1 MVFLLQFLSVK
12 IKKMKNTTN
21 HQILIGAFIGLVMG
35 FYIKFNPSFFGSDSI
50 IYVADLI
57 ADIFVSSLK
66 MVLIPVIFFSI
77 STGIANLSSH
87 KQSSQIWFLTFFF
100 FFISMALAIILGLGS
115 MNLFQPGQG
124 MTLSIFSEQLSNF
137 HLSSISLPVFIKQ
150 FLNGIFVNPFKAM
163 TEGNILGVITF
174 SILVGLAITKANK
187 EFFEVKKIFNG
198 LLGISMKIVSW
209 IVKFSPYGISALII
223 KLIVQQSPDL
233 FFTLSKFIMV
243 IIGMTLFHGIVVLPL
258 LLYFFTKIN
267 IFHLWQ
273 GAREAILTAFATSSS
288 SATIPIT
295 LRAVENNLK
304 VKSDIAGFVI
314 PIGATMNMDGTALYE
329 ASAALFIANLSGIDL
344 GIGQQIIVF
353 FTAMI
358 GAIGA
363 PGIPSAGMVTMA
375 MVLQSVG
382 LPLEALAILLPI
394 DRLLDTFRTAV
405 NVEGDVVVS
414 LIVQK
419 IIYRN

>member
-1 MVFLLQFLSVK
+1 
-12 IKKMKNTTN
+12 MKHTTN
-21 HQILIGAFIGLVMG
+21 HQILIGVFVGLLIGL
-35 FYIKFNPSFFGSDSI
+35 YIKLNPYAIGTDSI

-77 STGIANLSSH
+77 SVGIANLSGH
-87 KQSSQIWFLTFFF
+87 KQSSRVWFLTFSF

-115 MNLFQPGQG
+115 MNLFEPGRG
-124 MTLSIFSEQLSNF
+124 MSLSIFSEQLNNF
-137 HLSSISLPVFIKQ
+137 HLTSIHLSGFIKQ
-150 FLNGIFVNPFKAM
+150 FLSSIFVNPFKAM

-174 SILVGLAITKANK
+174 SVLVGFAITKGGK

-198 LLGISMKIVSW
+198 LLGITMKIVSW
-209 IVKFSPYGISALII
+209 IVKFSPYGVSALII
-223 KLIVQQSPDL
+223 KLVSQQSPDL
-233 FFTLSKFIMV
+233 FITLSKFIMV
-243 IIGMTLFHGIVVLPL
+243 IIGMTLFHGIVILPL

-267 IFHLWQ
+267 LFILWQ
-273 GAREAILTAFATSSS
+273 GAREAIMTAFATSSS

-295 LRAVENNLK
+295 LRAVEKNLK

-344 GIGQQIIVF
+344 SIGQQIIVF

-405 NVEGDVVVS
+405 NVEGDIVVS

-419 IIYRN
+419 LVRKN

>member
-1 MVFLLQFLSVK
+1 
-12 IKKMKNTTN
+12 MKHTTN
-21 HQILIGAFIGLVMG
+21 HQILVGGFVGLLIG
-35 FYIKFNPSFFGSDSI
+35 FYIKLNPYGIGSDSI
-50 IYVADLI
+50 IYLADLVADT
-57 ADIFVSSLK
+57 FVSSLK

-77 STGIANLSSH
+77 SVGIANLSGH
-87 KQSSQIWFLTFFF
+87 KQSSRIWFLTFLF

-115 MNLFQPGQG
+115 MNLFEPGRG
-124 MTLSIFSEQLSNF
+124 MSLSIFSEQLNNF
-137 HLSSISLPVFIKQ
+137 HLSSIPLSRFIKQ

-174 SILVGLAITKANK
+174 SILVGFAITKGGK
-187 EFFEVKKIFNG
+187 EFLEVKKIFNG
-198 LLGISMKIVSW
+198 LLGVTMKIVSW
-209 IVKFSPYGISALII
+209 IVKFSPYGVSALIV
-223 KLIVQQSPDL
+223 KLVSQQSPDL
-233 FFTLSKFIMV
+233 FITLSKFIIV
-243 IIGMTLFHGIVVLPL
+243 IIGMTLFHGIVILPL

-267 IFHLWQ
+267 LFVLWQ

-295 LRAVENNLK
+295 LRAVEKNLK

-314 PIGATMNMDGTALYE
+314 PLGATMNMDGTALYE

-344 GIGQQIIVF
+344 SIGQQIIIF

-405 NVEGDVVVS
+405 NVEGDIVVS

-419 IIYRN
+419 LIGKN

>member
-1 MVFLLQFLSVK
+1 
-12 IKKMKNTTN
+12 MKHTTN
-21 HQILIGAFIGLVMG
+21 HQILVGGFVGLLIG
-35 FYIKFNPSFFGSDSI
+35 FYIKLNPYGIGSDSI
-50 IYVADLI
+50 IYLADLVADT
-57 ADIFVSSLK
+57 FVSSLK

-77 STGIANLSSH
+77 SVGIANLSGH
-87 KQSSQIWFLTFFF
+87 KQSSRIWFLTFLF

-115 MNLFQPGQG
+115 MNLFEPGRG
-124 MTLSIFSEQLSNF
+124 MSLSIFSEQLNNF
-137 HLSSISLPVFIKQ
+137 HLSSIPLSRFIKQ

-174 SILVGLAITKANK
+174 SILVGFAITKGGK
-187 EFFEVKKIFNG
+187 EFLEIKKIFNG
-198 LLGISMKIVSW
+198 LLGVTMKIVSW
-209 IVKFSPYGISALII
+209 IVKLSPYGVSALII
-223 KLIVQQSPDL
+223 KLVSQQSPDL
-233 FFTLSKFIMV
+233 FITLSKFIIV
-243 IIGMTLFHGIVVLPL
+243 IIGMTLFHGIVILPL

-267 IFHLWQ
+267 LFILWR
-273 GAREAILTAFATSSS
+273 GAREAIVTAFATSSS

-295 LRAVENNLK
+295 LRAVEKNLK

-344 GIGQQIIVF
+344 SIGQQIIIF

-405 NVEGDVVVS
+405 NVEGDIVVS

-419 IIYRN
+419 LIGKN

>member
-1 MVFLLQFLSVK
+1 
-12 IKKMKNTTN
+12 MKYTIN
-21 HQILIGAFIGLVMG
+21 HQILTGVFVGLLIGL
-35 FYIKFNPSFFGSDSI
+35 YIKLNPSTLGSDSI
-50 IYVADLI
+50 IYAADLI
-57 ADIFVSSLK
+57 ADIFVSLLK

-77 STGIANLSSH
+77 SVGIANLSGH
-87 KQSSQIWFLTFFF
+87 KQSSRIWFLTLSF

-115 MNLFQPGQG
+115 MNLFEPGRG
-124 MTLSIFSEQLSNF
+124 MSLSVFNEQLNNF
-137 HLSSISLPVFIKQ
+137 HLTSIPLSEFIKQ
-150 FLNGIFVNPFKAM
+150 FLSGIFVNPIKAM

-174 SILVGLAITKANK
+174 SILVGFAIAKGSRD
-187 EFFEVKKIFNG
+187 FFKVKKLLND
-198 LLGISMKIVSW
+198 LLGITMKIVSW
-209 IVKFSPYGISALII
+209 IVKFSPYGVSALII
-223 KLIVQQSPDL
+223 KLVFHQSPDL
-233 FFTLSKFIMV
+233 FITLSKFIMV
-243 IIGMTLFHGIVVLPL
+243 VIGMTLFHGIVILPL

-267 IFHLWQ
+267 LFTLWQ

-295 LRAVENNLK
+295 LRAVEKNLK

-344 GIGQQIIVF
+344 SIGQQIIVF

-382 LPLEALAILLPI
+382 LPLEALAILFPI

-405 NVEGDVVVS
+405 NVEGDIVIS

-419 IIYRN
+419 LVLKN

>member
-1 MVFLLQFLSVK
+1 
-12 IKKMKNTTN
+12 MKHTTN
-21 HQILIGAFIGLVMG
+21 HQILIGVFVGLLIGL
-35 FYIKFNPSFFGSDSI
+35 YTKLNPYAIGSDSI
-50 IYVADLI
+50 IYMADVI

-77 STGIANLSSH
+77 SVGIANLSGH
-87 KQSSQIWFLTFFF
+87 KQSSRIWFLTFSF

-115 MNLFQPGQG
+115 MNLFEPGRG
-124 MTLSIFSEQLSNF
+124 ISLSIFSEQLNNF
-137 HLSSISLPVFIKQ
+137 HLTSIPLSGFIKQ
-150 FLNGIFVNPFKAM
+150 FLSSIFVNPFKAM

-174 SILVGLAITKANK
+174 SVLVGFAITKGGK

-198 LLGISMKIVSW
+198 LLGITMKIVSW
-209 IVKFSPYGISALII
+209 IVKFSPYGVSALII
-223 KLIVQQSPDL
+223 KLVSQQSPDL
-233 FFTLSKFIMV
+233 FITLSKFIMV
-243 IIGMTLFHGIVVLPL
+243 IIGMTLFHGIVILPL

-267 IFHLWQ
+267 LLILWQ
-273 GAREAILTAFATSSS
+273 GAREAIMTAFATSSS

-295 LRAVENNLK
+295 LRAVEKNLK

-405 NVEGDVVVS
+405 NVEGDIVVS

-419 IIYRN
+419 LVRKN

>member
-1 MVFLLQFLSVK
+1 
-12 IKKMKNTTN
+12 MKYTTN
-21 HQILIGAFIGLVMG
+21 HQIFIGVFIGLLIGLFV
-35 FYIKFNPSFFGSDSI
+35 KLNPYGSGSGSI
-50 IYVADLI
+50 IYVANLI

-66 MVLIPVIFFSI
+66 MVLIPIIFFSI
-77 STGIANLSSH
+77 SLGIANLSGH
-87 KQSSQIWFLTFFF
+87 KQSSRIWFLTFSF

-115 MNLFQPGQG
+115 MNLFEPGRG
-124 MTLSIFSEQLSNF
+124 MSLSIFSEQLNNF
-137 HLSSISLPVFIKQ
+137 HLTSIPLSEFIKQ
-150 FLNGIFVNPFKAM
+150 FLSGILVNPFKAM

-174 SILVGLAITKANK
+174 SVLVGFAIAKGGK
-187 EFFEVKKIFNG
+187 EFFEVKKMFNG
-198 LLGISMKIVSW
+198 LLGITMKIVSW
-209 IVKFSPYGISALII
+209 IVNFSPYGISALII
-223 KLIVQQSPDL
+223 QLVSQQSPDL
-233 FFTLSKFIMV
+233 FITLSKFIIV
-243 IIGMTLFHGIVVLPL
+243 IIGMTLFHGIVILPL

-267 IFHLWQ
+267 LFILWQ
-273 GAREAILTAFATSSS
+273 GAREAIMTAFATSSS

-295 LRAVENNLK
+295 LRVVEKNLK
-304 VKSDIAGFVI
+304 VRSDIAGFVI

-363 PGIPSAGMVTMA
+363 PGIPSAGMVTIA
-375 MVLQSVG
+375 IVLQSVG

-405 NVEGDVVVS
+405 NVEGDIVVS

-419 IIYRN
+419 LVRKN

>member
-1 MVFLLQFLSVK
+1 
-12 IKKMKNTTN
+12 MKHTTN
-21 HQILIGAFIGLVMG
+21 HQILIGAFVGLLIGL
-35 FYIKFNPSFFGSDSI
+35 YIKLNPYAIGTDSI

-77 STGIANLSSH
+77 SVGIANLSGH
-87 KQSSQIWFLTFFF
+87 KQSSRIWFLTFSF

-115 MNLFQPGQG
+115 MNLFEPGRG
-124 MTLSIFSEQLSNF
+124 ISLSIFSEQLNNF
-137 HLSSISLPVFIKQ
+137 HLTSIPLSGFIKQ
-150 FLNGIFVNPFKAM
+150 FLSSIFVNPFKAM

-174 SILVGLAITKANK
+174 SILVGFAIAKGGK

-198 LLGISMKIVSW
+198 LLGITMKIVSW
-209 IVKFSPYGISALII
+209 IVKFSPYGVSALII
-223 KLIVQQSPDL
+223 KLVSQQSPDL
-233 FFTLSKFIMV
+233 FITLSKFIIV
-243 IIGMTLFHGIVVLPL
+243 IIGMTLFHGIVILPL

-267 IFHLWQ
+267 LFILWQ
-273 GAREAILTAFATSSS
+273 GAREAIMTAFATSSS

-295 LRAVENNLK
+295 LRAVEKNLK

-344 GIGQQIIVF
+344 SIGQQIIVF

-405 NVEGDVVVS
+405 NVEGDIVVS

-419 IIYRN
+419 LVRKN

>member
-1 MVFLLQFLSVK
+1 
-12 IKKMKNTTN
+12 MKHTTN
-21 HQILIGAFIGLVMG
+21 HQILIGVFVGLLIGL
-35 FYIKFNPSFFGSDSI
+35 YTKLNPYAIGSDSI
-50 IYVADLI
+50 IYMADVI

-77 STGIANLSSH
+77 SVGIANLSGH
-87 KQSSQIWFLTFFF
+87 KQSSRIWFLTFSF

-115 MNLFQPGQG
+115 MNLFEPGRG
-124 MTLSIFSEQLSNF
+124 ISLSIFSEQLNNF
-137 HLSSISLPVFIKQ
+137 HLTSIHLSGFIKQ
-150 FLNGIFVNPFKAM
+150 FLSSIFVNPFKAM

-174 SILVGLAITKANK
+174 SVLVGFAITKGGK

-198 LLGISMKIVSW
+198 LLGITMKIVSW
-209 IVKFSPYGISALII
+209 IVKFSPYGVSALII
-223 KLIVQQSPDL
+223 KLVSQQSPDL
-233 FFTLSKFIMV
+233 FITLSKFIMV
-243 IIGMTLFHGIVVLPL
+243 IIGMTLFHGIVILPL

-267 IFHLWQ
+267 LLILWQ
-273 GAREAILTAFATSSS
+273 GAREAIMTAFATSSS

-295 LRAVENNLK
+295 LRAVEKNLK

-405 NVEGDVVVS
+405 NVEGDIVVS

-419 IIYRN
+419 LVRKN

>member
-1 MVFLLQFLSVK
+1 
-12 IKKMKNTTN
+12 
-21 HQILIGAFIGLVMG
+21 
-35 FYIKFNPSFFGSDSI
+35 
-50 IYVADLI
+50 
-57 ADIFVSSLK
+57 
-66 MVLIPVIFFSI
+66 
-77 STGIANLSSH
+77 
-87 KQSSQIWFLTFFF
+87 
-100 FFISMALAIILGLGS
+100 MALAITLGLGS
-115 MNLFQPGQG
+115 MNLFGPGQG
-124 MTLSIFSEQLSNF
+124 MSLSIFSEQLNNF
-137 HLSSISLPVFIKQ
+137 HSSSISLPLFLKQ
-150 FLNGIFVNPFKAM
+150 FLSGIFVNPFKAM

-174 SILVGLAITKANK
+174 SILVGLAIAKGDK
-187 EFFEVKKIFNG
+187 KFIEVKKLFNG
-198 LLGISMKIVSW
+198 LLGICMKIISW
-209 IVKFSPYGISALII
+209 IIKFSPYGIAALII
-223 KLIVQQSPDL
+223 KLIAQQSPDL
-233 FFTLSKFIMV
+233 FITLSKFIIV

-267 IFHLWQ
+267 IFKLWH
-273 GAREAILTAFATSSS
+273 GVREAIATAFATSSS

-295 LRAVENNLK
+295 LRVVENNLK

-405 NVEGDVVVS
+405 NVEGDIVVS

-419 IIYRN
+419 IIGRN

>member
-1 MVFLLQFLSVK
+1 
-12 IKKMKNTTN
+12 MKNTTN
-21 HQILIGAFIGLVMG
+21 HQILIGAFVGFLIG
-35 FYIKFNPSFFGSDSI
+35 FYIKFNPSVIGSDSI
-50 IYVADLI
+50 IYIADLI

-66 MVLIPVIFFSI
+66 MVFIPVIFFSI
-77 STGIANLSSH
+77 SVGIANLSSH
-87 KQSSQIWFLTFFF
+87 KQSSKIWFLTFLF
-100 FFISMALAIILGLGS
+100 FFISMALAIVLGLGS

-137 HLSSISLPVFIKQ
+137 HSSSISLPVFIKQ
-150 FLNGIFVNPFKAM
+150 FLSGIFVNPFKAM

-174 SILVGLAITKANK
+174 SILVGLAIAKGDK
-187 EFFEVKKIFNG
+187 EFFEVKKMFNG

-209 IVKFSPYGISALII
+209 IVKFSPYGITALII
-223 KLIVQQSPDL
+223 KLIAQQSPDL
-233 FFTLSKFIMV
+233 FVTLSKFIMV

-267 IFHLWQ
+267 IFVLWQ
-273 GAREAILTAFATSSS
+273 GAREAIMTAFATSSS

-295 LRAVENNLK
+295 LRVVEENLK

-344 GIGQQIIVF
+344 GVGQQIIVF

-405 NVEGDVVVS
+405 NVEGDIVVR

-419 IIYRN
+419 IIRRN